1 MRFDRAGL
9 YFGHGTDNA
18 EDEALF
24 LVLHALGWSYDVA
37 EEALHEALDDDQI
50 AAVEA
55 LVAERIAS
63 RRPAAYLT
71 GRMWFAGHEF
81 IVDERVLVPRSPLA
95 EIIVNGFQP
104 WIGQRQ
110 IHRLLDIGTG
120 SGCIAIAAA
129 LVCPEAEV
137 DATDSSTGAL
147 AVAACNV
154 RLHGLEARVHLYAA
168 DLFPTTGERYD
179 LIISN
184 PPYVPL
190 ESWSAL
196 PAEYLAEPRDA
207 LVADDDGLACVTRIL
222 SGAHSHLAPD
232 GLLIVEVGEIWPEVI
247 AAYPELPFTWIDFQH
262 GGEGVFLLEARE
274 LLRIA
279 V

>member
-1 MRFDRAGL
+1 VRFAAAAL
-9 YFGHGTDNA
+9 HFGHGTDNA

-37 EEALHEALDDDQI
+37 EELLHEALDEKQV

-55 LVAERIAS
+55 MIAERIAS

-81 IVDERVLVPRSPLA
+81 IVDDRVLVPRSPLA
-95 EIIVNGFQP
+95 EIVVDGFQP
-104 WIGQRQ
+104 WLGQRQ
-110 IHRLLDIGTG
+110 IRRLLDIGTG

-129 LVCPEAEV
+129 LACPEAQV
-137 DATDSSTGAL
+137 DATDMSAGAL
-147 AVAACNV
+147 AVAARNV
-154 RLHGLEARVHLYAA
+154 VLHGLETRVHLYEA
-168 DLFPTTGERYD
+168 DLFPATGERYD

-190 ESWSAL
+190 ASWSVL
-196 PAEYLAEPRDA
+196 PAEYLAEPREA
-207 LVADDDGLACVTRIL
+207 LVADDEGLACVNRIL
-222 SGAHSHLAPD
+222 RAANGYLAPD
-232 GLLIVEVGEIWPEVI
+232 GMLIVEVGEIWPAVA
-247 AAYPELPFTWIDFQH
+247 AAYPELPFTWLDFEY
-262 GGEGVFLLEARE
+262 GGEGVFLLEARD
-274 LLRIA
+274 LLRIQ